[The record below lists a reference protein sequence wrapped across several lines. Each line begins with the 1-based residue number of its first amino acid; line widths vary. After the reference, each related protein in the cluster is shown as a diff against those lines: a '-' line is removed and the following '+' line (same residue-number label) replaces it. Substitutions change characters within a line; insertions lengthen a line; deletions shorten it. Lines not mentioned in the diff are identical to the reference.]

1 MNGDKYEHA
10 LDLLRLA
17 LGDSQALFREGQW
30 EAIHQL
36 VYRKSRLLVVQRTG
50 WGKSIVYFLAT
61 RLLRDDG
68 AGATVLVSPLLALMR
83 NQILAAERTGLRAA
97 TINSSNVN
105 EWNQVQQ
112 ELAAGRVDILLV
124 SPERLAND
132 NFCAR
137 VLAPL
142 ASKAGLFVVD
152 EAHCI
157 SDWGHDFRPDYRRIP
172 QVLKAMPRSIPILA
186 TTATANNRVVEDIIS
201 QLASGLVIQRGP
213 LERESLRLQN
223 IVLPGQAARLAW
235 LAEHL
240 PPLPGSGIIYTL
252 TIEDAR
258 RVARWLQMRH
268 INAHAYWGALETEQ
282 RKELEQQLLDNEIKA
297 LVATSAL
304 GMGFDKPDIGFVIHF
319 QRPGSAIHYYQQ
331 VGRAGR
337 AVPLAF
343 GILLC
348 GAEDDEIT
356 DYFIRS
362 AMPSIEHVGQVLD
375 ALKRASA
382 GLTVSE
388 IETQVNIRRSEI
400 DKVLSLLA
408 VESPAPILKIDT
420 RWRLQKVKY
429 CYDTLRATQLLQI
442 KRAEQ
447 TRMREYMRT
456 QECLMAFLKR
466 ELDDPDARP
475 CGRCANCIGQPLLSE
490 SCSETLVTEALRFL
504 QHCPQRIEPRKRW
517 PIGAFVEHNFKGSI
531 SATLNMEAGRSL
543 CRWGDAGWGDKVRRG
558 KQLDCHFDDELVNAS
573 LDLIRIDW
581 QPRPFPKWVTCVP
594 SLNNRTLV
602 PDFALRLAREL
613 RLPFVPCVIKAHP
626 TEAQKLRSNSFQQAH
641 NLDGAFR
648 IDDTLVKREPVL
660 LVDDMV
666 DSRWTMT
673 VVAALLRQ
681 AGSGP
686 VFPFA
691 LAVTTSE

>member
-1 MNGDKYEHA
+1 MNGDEYEHA

-17 LGDSQALFREGQW
+17 LGDSQAQFREGQW

-61 RLLRDDG
+61 RLLHDDG
-68 AGATVLVSPLLALMR
+68 GGATILVSPLLALMR
-83 NQILAAERTGLRAA
+83 NQILAAERMGLRAA
-97 TINSSNVN
+97 TINSSNVS
-105 EWNQVQQ
+105 EWNQVLQ

-142 ASKAGLFVVD
+142 ASRAGLFVVD

-172 QVLKAMPRSIPILA
+172 QVLKAMPRTIPILA

-223 IVLPGQAARLAW
+223 IVIPDQAMRLAW

-252 TIEDAR
+252 TIKDAR
-258 RVARWLQMRH
+258 RVAKWLQMQH

-337 AVPLAF
+337 AGPLAF

-362 AMPSIEHVGQVLD
+362 AMPSTEHVGQVLD

-400 DKVLSLLA
+400 EKVLSLLA
-408 VESPAPILKIDT
+408 VESPAPITKIDT
-420 RWRLQKVKY
+420 RWRLQEVKY
-429 CYDTLRATQLLQI
+429 CYNTLRATQLLQI

-447 TRMREYMRT
+447 MRMREYMRT

-504 QHCPQRIEPRKRW
+504 QHCPQLIEPRKRW
-517 PIGAFVEHNFKGSI
+517 PIGAFVEHDFKGPI

-558 KQLDCHFDDELVNAS
+558 KQQDCHFDDELVSAS
-573 LDLIRIDW
+573 FDLISMNW

-594 SLNNRTLV
+594 SLNNRKLV